1 MAIAILVVS
10 TQAASSLRTGKLRDP
25 FRWDVEQNA
34 DADAL
39 LRWFLSQES
48 NRPVRLLSGPGW
60 TLPFWRYGER
70 MAPQDIPSNMEDWD
84 QLTAFLSDN
93 GLSWAAIDAD
103 MVERRPDLL
112 GDYFSFTGE
121 DLVLHQSPPG
131 WTAARE
137 VHGANYDW
145 YVFRTSQE

>member
-1 MAIAILVVS
+1 
-10 TQAASSLRTGKLRDP
+10 
-25 FRWDVEQNA
+25 
-34 DADAL
+34 
-39 LRWFLSQES
+39 
-48 NRPVRLLSGPGW
+48 
-60 TLPFWRYGER
+60 

-112 GDYFSFTGE
+112 GDYFSFTGG